1 MFWDTFV
8 RLCAEKGV
16 SPTTAAKSI
25 GASSAMVTKWRSGAI
40 PRNNTIKKLSE
51 YFLVDPNEFTVKNE
65 VHLQK
70 NGEGLTEQEEVLIEL
85 FRETDEITKAKI
97 IVTVEEQ
104 AKNEA
109 IRTIVEKII
118 LYRPDNRL
126 VIIFHDF

>member
-1 MFWDTFV
+1 
-8 RLCAEKGV
+8 
-16 SPTTAAKSI
+16 
-25 GASSAMVTKWRSGAI
+25 MVTKWRSGAI